1 MSDFWPFDRPGFYNR
16 HFIWLL
22 IALFIVASVAG
33 SIWLLVFDGLVVVQN
48 ALVNINSHVEGASG
62 KMPWLVAYAFVCLL
76 SQLLIIPSGSLILI
90 AAGFIFSPLVA
101 AGIFSVAQ
109 VICSW
114 PVYGIGR
121 TISEKFPQRFNSLAK
136 RFKFPPGWER
146 VVQQEG
152 FLATVVL
159 RLTPV
164 IPSAAACLLAAGL
177 AIGLQKFILATI
189 VVCWI
194 RPLFF
199 ASIGGSL
206 QVLTDLS
213 GASGNTAF
221 KPLLLL
227 FIAALVLLLLKV
239 FLRIKRARV

>member
-1 MSDFWPFDRPGFYNR
+1 M
-16 HFIWLL
+16 
-22 IALFIVASVAG
+22 V
-33 SIWLLVFDGLVVVQN
+33 
-48 ALVNINSHVEGASG
+48 
-62 KMPWLVAYAFVCLL
+62 L

-121 TISEKFPQRFNSLAK
+121 TISEKFPQRFNSLTK